1 MLMDNSALLMFL
13 APKCRGPP
21 VTQIT
26 KFKLIGG
33 FIMSNEILDKDI
45 VLAKFL
51 MYMKKALYH
60 KRVNYLK
67 HRDKNNNYEVELD
80 EIDIPYS
87 DEIIEDDEMPKF
99 SILNREEIK
108 LLKLLYIQDLSY
120 KEISIITNE
129 RIDTLKKR
137 RGRAI
142 KKLKEKMEE

>member
-1 MLMDNSALLMFL
+1 
-13 APKCRGPP
+13 
-21 VTQIT
+21 
-26 KFKLIGG
+26 
-33 FIMSNEILDKDI
+33 MSNEILDKDI